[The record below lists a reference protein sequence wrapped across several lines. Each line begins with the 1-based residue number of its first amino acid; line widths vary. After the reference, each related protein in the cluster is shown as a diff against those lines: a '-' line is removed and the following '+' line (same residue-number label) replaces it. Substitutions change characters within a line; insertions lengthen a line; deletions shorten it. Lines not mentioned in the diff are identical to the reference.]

1 MLRFQHWPILHLQKI
16 EILLNILTLHSLG
29 TQRHP
34 VLPQFYT
41 LFTPLLFRGVP
52 VSLDIDAAQ
61 TDIHQQLA
69 VAHAQLEIDVV
80 PVLNEMP

>member
-1 MLRFQHWPILHLQKI
+1 MLGFQHRPILHLQKI
-16 EILLNILTLHSLG
+16 KTLLNILAFHSLG

-41 LFTPLLFRGVP
+41 LFTPLLFRHIP
-52 VSLDIDAAQ
+52 VCLDIDAAQ

-80 PVLNEMP
+80 PILNEMS